1 MTTRREARAAR
12 EELVVGAAAQAI
24 AERGFAN
31 VRVSDVAERAGMSP
45 GHVTYYFPAKADLLM
60 RAIRQSEEALVAQV
74 ADELMEVPDPWERLD
89 RLVGL
94 SAATSHGDPGWVL
107 WFEVWSNAALD
118 PDIARVH
125 DELDR
130 RWRMIVSDVIRY
142 GCAQGAFQTDDPEE
156 TALLL
161 SAVID
166 GLSIQL
172 TLGSTDVGRGDLLRL
187 CQKAARALLQP

>member
-1 MTTRREARAAR
+1 
-12 EELVVGAAAQAI
+12 
-24 AERGFAN
+24 
-31 VRVSDVAERAGMSP
+31 MSA

-60 RAIRQSEEALVAQV
+60 RAIRRSEETLVAQV
-74 ADELMEVPDPWERLD
+74 AQELMEIPDPWERLD

-94 SAATSHGDPGWVL
+94 SAATSPGDPGWVL
-107 WFEVWSNAALD
+107 WFDVWSNAALD

-130 RWRMIVSDVIRY
+130 RWREILSDVIRY
-142 GCAQGAFQTDDPEE
+142 GCELGAFQAADPDE

-172 TLGSTDVGRGDLLRL
+172 TLGSTGLVRGDLLRL
-187 CQKAARALLQP
+187 CHTAARALLQS

>member
-1 MTTRREARAAR
+1 MTKRREKREAR

-89 RLVGL
+89 RLIGL
-94 SAATSHGDPGWVL
+94 SAATSPGDPGWVL

-118 PDIARVH
+118 SDIARVH

-130 RWRMIVSDVIRY
+130 RWRAILADVIRY
-142 GCAQGAFQTDDPEE
+142 GCGQGAFQADDPDE

-172 TLGSTDVGRGDLLRL
+172 TLGSTGLEREDLLRL
-187 CQKAARALLQP
+187 CHTAARALLQS